1 MPNLAPAV
9 AGPQFLPAAITM
21 PLSGGDQ
28 GTVETIAQ
36 MCRLVDEGSRDPEI
50 NRAAIAIVQGS
61 RVPQF
66 AFEAERQAIYRWV
79 RRNIRF
85 FRDIDGKETLRSA
98 RETMAV
104 RGGDCDDFTILICA
118 LLKTI
123 GQRVRIVTISSNP
136 RAPETFSHVF
146 PEVRNERGRWIPVD
160 AARKAPRYGRGPNHY
175 YRRREWD
182 VEDGSFADVAG
193 LGMMGCSS
201 CPAGFRA
208 PQMGTYRPRYR
219 RLAHLGDDGGGVDWS
234 EVTAAIPAITTGTAN
249 IITAERA
256 NPLNLVPY
264 TGASQ
269 SGQLTP
275 AAAAAIYAQTG
286 VNPLSQ
292 ISPTMLLLL
301 GGVLL
306 LAMAGRR

>member
-9 AGPQFLPAAITM
+9 PASHFSPAAITM

-28 GTVETIAQ
+28 GTIETIAQ

-50 NRAAIAIVQGS
+50 NRAALGIVQAA

-66 AFEAERQAIYRWV
+66 QFEAERQAIYRWV

-85 FRDIDGKETLRSA
+85 FRDIDGKETLRAA

-123 GQRVRIVTISSNP
+123 GQRVRIVTISSNH

-160 AARKAPRYGRGPNHY
+160 AARKAPRYGRGPNHW

-182 VEDGSFADVAG
+182 IEDGTYSDVAG
-193 LGMMGCSS
+193 LGMMGCTS
-201 CPAGFRA
+201 CPSGFRA

-219 RLAHLGDDGGGVDWS
+219 GLRGMGDDGVDWS
-234 EVTAAIPAITTGTAN
+234 AVTAAIPSITTGTAN

-256 NPLNLVPY
+256 NPLNLVPN
-264 TGASQ
+264 TGAD
-269 SGQLTP
+269 TP
-275 AAAAAIYAQTG
+275 G
-286 VNPLSQ
+286 N
-292 ISPTMLLLL
+292 
-301 GGVLL
+301 
-306 LAMAGRR
+306 

>member
-1 MPNLAPAV
+1 LNLAALPAS
-9 AGPQFLPAAITM
+9 QYPAAITM

-36 MCRLVDEGSRDPEI
+36 MCRLVDEGSRDPDI
-50 NRAAIAIVQGS
+50 NRAALAIVQGS

-79 RRNIRF
+79 RQNIRF
-85 FRDIDGKETLRSA
+85 FRDIDGKETLRAA
-98 RETMAV
+98 RETLAV
-104 RGGDCDDFTILICA
+104 RGGDCDDYTILICA

-123 GQRVRIVTISSNP
+123 GQRVRIVTISSNG
-136 RAPETFSHVF
+136 RAPEIFSHVF
-146 PEVRNERGRWIPVD
+146 PEVRDERGRWIPVD
-160 AARKAPRYGRGPNHY
+160 AARKRPKYGRGPNHY

-182 VEDGSFADVAG
+182 IEDGTYHDVAG

-201 CPAGFRA
+201 CPSGFRA
-208 PQMGTYRPRYR
+208 PQMGAYRPRYR
-219 RLAHLGDDGGGVDWS
+219 GLRGLGDDGVDWS
-234 EVTAAIPAITTGTAN
+234 AITAAIPSITTGTAN

-256 NPLNLVPY
+256 NPLNLVPN
-264 TGASQ
+264 TGALT

-286 VNPLSQ
+286 VNPLSS
-292 ISPTMLLLL
+292 ISPTTLLLL
-301 GGVLL
+301 GGGLL
-306 LAMAGRR
+306 LLMTMGRR